1 MANNDWLNELTEML
15 SKTAQKAGTLAG
27 SMYENQKLRSG
38 VSAKEREIK
47 KIMGEIGK
55 IIFERYASG
64 TAEYD
69 NEILAMCEEIQ
80 EKLGEV
86 AALNKD
92 AADRRGKKICPTC
105 GKEVDK
111 AFQFCPFCGAECP
124 VEQEEAEEETQ
135 EDGAEDSEAAE
146 AQETG
151 TEDAEDAGAETET
164 EDAENENAGEEA
176 EEAEDGSESAEE

>member
-92 AADRRGKKICPTC
+92 AADRRGKKICPSC

-111 AFQFCPFCGAECP
+111 EFGFCPFCGAECP
-124 VEQEEAEEETQ
+124 VEKEET
-135 EDGAEDSEAAE
+135 EEE
-146 AQETG
+146 AQEEG
-151 TEDAEDAGAETET
+151 EEICEAPEDET
-164 EDAENENAGEEA
+164 EDACTAEA
-176 EEAEDGSESAEE
+176 EPEDAEEPAESTETAEE